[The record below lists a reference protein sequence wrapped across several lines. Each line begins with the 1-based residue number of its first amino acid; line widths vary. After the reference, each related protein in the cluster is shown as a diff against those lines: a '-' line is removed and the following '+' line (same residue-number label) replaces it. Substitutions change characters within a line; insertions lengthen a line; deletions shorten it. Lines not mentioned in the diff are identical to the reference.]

1 MPPVC
6 HRGAI
11 AAPQEVVAEGQAL
24 PRALELAARIAEYPQ
39 ASLRSDRQAARA
51 SFGLALDE
59 GLLLERRLAAATLQE
74 PEMAEAL
81 QRFAKGDRPEPPHP
95 P

>member
-59 GLLLERRLAAATLQE
+59 GLLLERRLAAATLQA
-74 PEMAEAL
+74 PEMAMAML
-81 QRFAKGDRPEPPHP
+81 RLDDAAPPEPPEP